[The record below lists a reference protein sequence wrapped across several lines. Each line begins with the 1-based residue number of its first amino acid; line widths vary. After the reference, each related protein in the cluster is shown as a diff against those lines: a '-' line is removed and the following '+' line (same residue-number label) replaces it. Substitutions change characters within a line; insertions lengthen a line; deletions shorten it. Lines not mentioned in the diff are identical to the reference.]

1 MSAVCGRDARER
13 SDVKPTGEAEA
24 AAAARIAFALEAVA
38 AGDLSASSAMSQWP
52 EIQDGLLE
60 AAWHELSHFENDA
73 DIRRA
78 TRRVT
83 AINETACASSHGG
96 YGIVSVSAEC
106 LQRSHR
112 AGWQAF
118 EPAGNHTAPQD
129 GEQPS

>member
-60 AAWHELSHFENDA
+60 AAWHDLSHFENDA
-73 DIRRA
+73 DIRRGDA
-78 TRRVT
+78 
-83 AINETACASSHGG
+83 ACDR
-96 YGIVSVSAEC
+96 YQRDC
-106 LQRSHR
+106 LREFAWR
-112 AGWQAF
+112 IRDRFGV
-118 EPAGNHTAPQD
+118 G
-129 GEQPS
+129 